1 MSALSIQVPFPVFQ
15 DRDGQPLDNGYVWLG
30 VANLNPQTNPV
41 VAYYDAAL
49 TIPAVQPLRTLNGY
63 ISRAGS
69 PAQVYVDGVNFS
81 ILVQD
86 SKGSL
91 VYSFPDGSG
100 ISTDASGIIY
110 LPGGT
115 NAVATTVQAKL
126 RQTIS
131 VLDFGTAPLTTAQFQ
146 SAVTAAAGGTLIVNA
161 EVTIDADVT
170 VPSGTTVEV
179 VNAGFFS
186 CVGTNRVKF
195 TDHVSVY
202 SWWWGDDLT
211 DVPIQHMLDS
221 LNLTNGG
228 VANIAA
234 GNFVIGTGITAFGIN
249 NLQIIG
255 AGQDT
260 TVLTASIS
268 PLMVKSPTASA
279 SPQWG
284 VITINA
290 ISYAGTAVSNIVV
303 KELTTVYNG
312 GTPDNA
318 DPQPLS
324 SIKNFYFGWC
334 TNILFEKVT
343 IRQSRWEAL
352 YHDGPVGGS
361 CSYVTVTNCQFYN
374 TNHNAFNL
382 NDGQSNNIIVSNNF
396 FTLCAYGVQVVGQF
410 IIIADNVFN
419 SCNTGILVAE
429 ANSYP
434 IATADC
440 YAVSVTGN
448 VIQYL
453 GVNQLTTRECYGI
466 HVIGGDSQAQD
477 GTVDN
482 GILISNNVINNTAK
496 VGANIAAIVAI
507 AVTGGNVT
515 VSNNKVSG
523 LNIQNGLTGDCE
535 AYRIGSGLRAATYR
549 QQCYI
554 SNNTLDNTLDTVNVF
569 GFKWKR
575 GFTIKGSTES
585 DYYFS
590 NNVITA
596 VEAGNYAMYILPIS
610 GTPNI
615 YLNGDILNGYIYW
628 PGGVWDPVINAG
640 ELNNTPLFGA
650 STGAITT
657 PTSTGVIVKTL
668 TNNSATPSVVGFN
681 MFYATNS
688 GATTITNFTGGITGQ
703 QITISFTNSNTTI
716 NDTATIYVAGTFTS
730 AANAILRLVCID
742 AVWYETSRSLN

>member
-1 MSALSIQVPFPVFQ
+1 MDTTFVSGTTITVP
-15 DRDGQPLDNGYVWLG
+15 WLND
-30 VANLNPQTNPV
+30 VNTKTYHDTSSTV
-41 VAYYDAAL
+41 SY
-49 TIPAVQPLRTLNGY
+49 TPA
-63 ISRAGS
+63 
-69 PAQVYVDGVNFS
+69 
-81 ILVQD
+81 
-86 SKGSL
+86 
-91 VYSFPDGSG
+91 
-100 ISTDASGIIY
+100 
-110 LPGGT
+110 GT
-115 NAVATTVQAKL
+115 SAVATTVQAKL
-126 RQTIS
+126 RESVS
-131 VLDFGTAPLTTAQFQ
+131 VLDFGTAPLTTVQFQ
-146 SAVTAAAGGTLIVNA
+146 SAVTAAAGKTLIVNA
-161 EVTIDADVT
+161 QVNITSTVT

-179 VNAGFFS
+179 VNGGYFTCTGAF
-186 CVGTNRVKF
+186 RVKF

-202 SWWWGDDLT
+202 SWWWGSALT
-211 DVPIQHMLDS
+211 DVPIQQMFDS
-221 LNLTNGG
+221 LSLTNGG

-290 ISYAGTAVSNIVV
+290 ISYAGTAVNNIVV

-312 GTPDNA
+312 GMPDNA

-453 GVNQLTTRECYGI
+453 GVNQLTTRDCYGI
-466 HVIGGDSQAQD
+466 HVIGGDSEAQD

-496 VGANIAAIVAI
+496 VGANIGAIVAI
-507 AVTGGNVT
+507 AVTGGNAT
-515 VSNNKVSG
+515 VSNNKISG
-523 LNIQNGLTGDCE
+523 LNIQNSLTGDCE
-535 AYRIGSGLRAATYR
+535 AYRIESGLRAATYR

-575 GFTIKGSTES
+575 GFTIHGSTGS

-596 VEAGNYAMYILPIS
+596 VDTGNYAMYIVPIS

-650 STGAITT
+650 STGSITT

-681 MFYATNS
+681 MFYASNS
-688 GATTITNFTGGITGQ
+688 SATTITNLTGGITGQ
-703 QITISFTNSNTTI
+703 QITIIFTNSNTSI
-716 NDTATIYVAGTFTS
+716 ADNSNIKLASAFTS
-730 AANAILRLVCID
+730 TADDVMRLVCV
-742 AVWYETSRSLN
+742 ASVWYEISRSVN